1 MYIRLEM
8 VNKNDIKYVSLVES
22 LFKVNI
28 IYYDLCDYVLRFSKL
43 VPVNLMKKIKIQF
56 DGNEV

>member
-8 VNKNDIKYVSLVES
+8 VNKNNIKNVSLVES

-28 IYYDLCDYVLRFSKL
+28 IYDLCDYVLRFSKL